1 MAQRFLRPPAHP
13 DLFGE
18 GGEEVAGAPASRPR
32 CLHFIAYKFDKIRD
46 LCLTSPGLVFP
57 TRRVDYSSR
66 RVDEARRRLVGSG
79 KKYKV
84 RAGWR
89 VGEYAVKPLSIR
101 NLFPKKRF
109 TYSPTT
115 CFLLISMTFECE
127 GLTVSTLFKGSPM
140 FHPTAQVFTVFW

>member
-57 TRRVDYSSR
+57 TPGLVFSNRRVVGTS
-66 RVDEARRRLVGSG
+66 RRLVGTS
-79 KKYKV
+79 
-84 RAGWR
+84 R
-89 VGEYAVKPLSIR
+89 
-101 NLFPKKRF
+101 
-109 TYSPTT
+109 
-115 CFLLISMTFECE
+115 LL
-127 GLTVSTLFKGSPM
+127 GGGG
-140 FHPTAQVFTVFW
+140 